1 VILNEIEEKLE
12 LEYPCK
18 WEYKLIGKEEEGI
31 KKMALVIAEG
41 RAFSLNISNKS
52 SSGKFVSVTLE
63 VLVYNDDER
72 VYIYEELRKSKHI
85 LYIL

>member
-31 KKMALVIAEG
+31 KKTAVDIAG
-41 RAFSLNISNKS
+41 TKPFSLNISNKS
-52 SSGKFVSVTLE
+52 SSGKFVSITLE
-63 VLVYNDDER
+63 VLVHNDDER
-72 VYIYEELRKSKHI
+72 VYIYESLRKSKHI

>member
-31 KKMALVIAEG
+31 RRMAVEIAEG
-41 RAFSLNISNKS
+41 KAFSLNVSNKS
-52 SSGKFVSVTLE
+52 STGKFVSITLE
-63 VLVYNDDER
+63 ILVYNDDER
-72 VYIYEELRKSKHI
+72 VYIYESLRKSKHI

>member
-1 VILNEIEEKLE
+1 VTLSAIEKKLE

-18 WEYKLIGKEEEGI
+18 WEYKLIGKEEDGI
-31 KKMALVIAEG
+31 KKMALDIVGEKP
-41 RAFSLNISNKS
+41 FTLNVSNKS

-63 VLVYNDDER
+63 VLIYNDDER